1 MFLHQLKNREE
12 KEKYFLKILKILKIE
27 KKKRNEISFLEIE
40 RDKSG
45 SFLSEIFSRSR
56 LLSMS
61 ALPIPIPTLFPV
73 PNFSDTTRNNEQFP
87 VPVPVPIRNVLKF

>member
-12 KEKYFLKILKILKIE
+12 KEKYFLKILKIE
-27 KKKRNEISFLEIE
+27 KRRRNEVSFLEIE